1 MGKGWVNLSFD
12 QIVMTVAMAL
22 YLVVVLLVGLLYA
35 RRSKTSNDFYLGG
48 RGLGSLVTAMSAEA
62 SDMSS
67 WLLMG
72 LPGLAYLHGLSNA
85 SWTAIGLAV
94 GTYVNW
100 LIVAKR
106 LRRYTVVAGNSI
118 TLPDFFSNRFHDKN
132 KILMC
137 ISAVII
143 LIFFVPYTASG
154 FAACGKLFQSLLGI
168 NYQFA
173 MIISAL
179 VIILYTA
186 IGGFLAEST
195 VDLIQGL
202 LMSIALIAIF
212 GYGISAAG
220 GIKEVMENAKS
231 MPGYLNLTQIFN
243 PDTNKADSFGFL
255 KIISELAWGL
265 GYFGMPHVLLR
276 FMAIRKEGELKTSR
290 RIAMVWVVISLIAAV
305 FIGIIGAA
313 AIKGITD
320 SETIFIELAKKLGGS
335 SFITLFIAGVIL
347 AGILAATISTSDSQL
362 LVASSSISQNFY
374 KGLINKN
381 ASDKLVMLVSRGT
394 VVVIAIISIFIAWNP
409 DSNIFK
415 IVSFAWAGF
424 GASFGPVILFSLFW
438 KRTTLSGAV
447 AGMITGGISIFVWK
461 FLIAANVSFLNI
473 YELLPAFIIA
483 SIAIVIVS
491 LIDKEPSE
499 EIQAEF
505 ELAASTQPIE

>member
-1 MGKGWVNLSFD
+1 MSFD

-220 GIKEVMENAKS
+220 GIEGVMENAKS
-231 MPGYLNLTQIFN
+231 MSGYLSLVKIFN
-243 PDTNKADSFGFL
+243 PDANKADSFGFL

-276 FMAIRKEGELKTSR
+276 FMAIRKDGELKTSR

-320 SETIFIELAKKLGGS
+320 SETIFIE
-335 SFITLFIAGVIL
+335 
-347 AGILAATISTSDSQL
+347 
-362 LVASSSISQNFY
+362 
-374 KGLINKN
+374 
-381 ASDKLVMLVSRGT
+381 
-394 VVVIAIISIFIAWNP
+394 
-409 DSNIFK
+409 
-415 IVSFAWAGF
+415 
-424 GASFGPVILFSLFW
+424 
-438 KRTTLSGAV
+438 
-447 AGMITGGISIFVWK
+447 
-461 FLIAANVSFLNI
+461 
-473 YELLPAFIIA
+473 
-483 SIAIVIVS
+483 
-491 LIDKEPSE
+491 
-499 EIQAEF
+499 
-505 ELAASTQPIE
+505 